1 MITISDN
8 SIFILVKMCFIILAS
23 ELKKKKKGFHH
34 IKHQEF
40 RESQRSELLSVVLAL
55 RYTSRAGVSFL
66 SSCMVT
72 QGR

>member
-23 ELKKKKKGFHH
+23 ELKKEKGFHH